1 MNDQEKSKEELIR
14 ELVELR
20 EENNKFRQ
28 ASKKQI
34 TELKLAEK
42 VSQTSEANFRNL
54 VESLTDGIVIGSAD
68 GQHLYTNGHAAKLCG
83 YTLKEMQQTTQQ
95 DLADPAAYQMLK
107 QRLLDR
113 IEGRQVPTIYETHIR
128 RKDGTSFPAEVSGT
142 TVLWQ
147 GQKCYMVL
155 FREITERKLAEKTLS
170 ESEKKWRKLVQT
182 LPDYV
187 ALYDSNGKY
196 LFLNHFAEGFSM
208 KDIEGKTYSDLLD
221 NESKSIYELAFN
233 TAKQTNTTQYVEHS
247 ALGDNRTI
255 RNYES
260 YFVPIFENDEFSNM
274 MVIARDVTKRKKT
287 EEALKWNEAIFNQ
300 FMEYSPIYV
309 FFKDEN
315 IRSLRLSRNFEQML
329 GKPMDE
335 LLGKTM
341 DELFPSE
348 LAKKMIEIDLQ
359 ILHEGIKV
367 EFEEEFN
374 NQHFSTIKFPIQL
387 EGKPKFLAG
396 FTIDITD
403 RLKAEQEIRESEERF
418 RGLLQSVSSV
428 SVQGY
433 SPDGTTQYWN
443 KASELLYGYTEQEAI
458 GRNLLDLI
466 IPTEMK
472 EVVKQAISQ
481 MAETGIPIPTSELS
495 LMRKDGS
502 RVSVLSSHAIVQS
515 SGKSQELFCIDV
527 DLTDYKKA
535 EEAILKSK
543 QQFDNLVAQIPVGV
557 YILRTKPDYSFDLE
571 YVSPVMAEILGLSI
585 ESLLAH
591 NENIFTAIHPE
602 DLDEVSRLNLDGI
615 KQKRPFDWKGRA
627 VVKGV
632 VKWLHMSS
640 LPQQQENGDIL
651 WHGLIVDITEQI
663 RDEEEIKEQN
673 EKLQELNATKDKF
686 FSIIAHDLR
695 SPFNS
700 FLGLTQI
707 MAEELPSLT
716 MAQIQEIAVNMRKSA
731 TNLYRLLENLLHW
744 SSMQQGVIPFNPET
758 VRLLP
763 VADESIAMILEPAK
777 VKGIEINCSIPD
789 DLVVFADI
797 NLLQTIIRNLVS
809 NAVKFTLTGGKV
821 YLSARTATDSNIEIS
836 VQDSGIGMSQ
846 KLLGDLFKLDVK
858 TCRKGTNGEPSTGL
872 GLLLCKEFIEKH
884 GGQIWAESEVGKG
897 STFYFTLP
905 CKGKFKSIQRT

>member
-1 MNDQEKSKEELIR
+1 MNDQEKSKEELIK
-14 ELVELR
+14 ELNELR
-20 EENNKFRQ
+20 EENNKFRILFDKDIHEIQ
-28 ASKKQI
+28 QVESI
-34 TELKLAEK
+34 LKE
-42 VSQTSEANFRNL
+42 SEGRYRNL
-54 VESLTDGIVIGSAD
+54 VDNALVGVARSKVNGEVVYVNQAIVKMLEFDSREELIAAGAFMRYKYPSQRDELVRMLKKDGMVNGFEANILTKNGNEKVFLYSLILAGDVIDGTLIDITQRKYTEEAFRESEEINRLLLQNSGEAILFTKPDGAILSANPEACRIFGRSESEIKELGRSGIMDTTDPR
-68 GQHLYTNGHAAKLCG
+68 L
-83 YTLKEMQQTTQQ
+83 
-95 DLADPAAYQMLK
+95 PAAIEERKRTGHFKGELNML
-107 QRLLDR
+107 RN
-113 IEGRQVPTIYETHIR
+113 
-128 RKDGTSFPAEVSGT
+128 DGTIFPVEISSTIFLDSSGNERT
-142 TVLWQ
+142 SII
-147 GQKCYMVL
+147 
-155 FREITERKLAEKTLS
+155 FRDITERK
-170 ESEKKWRKLVQT
+170 
-182 LPDYV
+182 
-187 ALYDSNGKY
+187 
-196 LFLNHFAEGFSM
+196 
-208 KDIEGKTYSDLLD
+208 
-221 NESKSIYELAFN
+221 
-233 TAKQTNTTQYVEHS
+233 
-247 ALGDNRTI
+247 
-255 RNYES
+255 
-260 YFVPIFENDEFSNM
+260 
-274 MVIARDVTKRKKT
+274 KT
-287 EEALKWNEAIFNQ
+287 EQALKWNEAIFNQ

-315 IRSLRLSRNFEQML
+315 IRSLRLSRNYEELL

-341 DELFPSE
+341 NEIFPSDVAE
-348 LAKKMIEIDLQ
+348 KMIEDDLQ
-359 ILHEGIKV
+359 VLREGVKV
-367 EFEEEFN
+367 EVEEEVN
-374 NQHFSTIKFPIQL
+374 NRHFSTIKFPIQL

-418 RGLLQSVSSV
+418 RVLLQSVSSV

-458 GRNLLDLI
+458 GRNLVDLI

-472 EVVKQAISQ
+472 EVVKQAIRR

-502 RVSVLSSHAIVQS
+502 RVSVISSHAIVRS
-515 SGKSQELFCIDV
+515 SGKSQELFCIDI
-527 DLTDYKKA
+527 DLTEHKKA
-535 EEAILKSK
+535 EEAILKTK
-543 QQFDNLVAQIPVGV
+543 QQYDTLVAQIPVGV

-585 ESLLAH
+585 ERLLAH
-591 NENIFTAIHPE
+591 NENIFKAIHPE
-602 DLDEVSRLNLDGI
+602 DVEEVYRLNLEGI
-615 KQKRPFDWKGRA
+615 KQKQPFDWKGRA

-663 RDEEEIKEQN
+663 RDEEEIIEQN

-716 MAQIQEIAVNMRKSA
+716 MAQIQEIAVNMSKSA

-744 SSMQQGVIPFNPET
+744 SSMQQGVIPFNPES

-763 VADESIAMILEPAK
+763 VADESITMILESAK
-777 VKGIEINCSIPD
+777 IKGIEINCTIPD
-789 DLVVFADI
+789 DLVVFADT
-797 NLLQTIIRNLVS
+797 NLLQTVIRNLVS

-821 YLSARTATDSNIEIS
+821 NLSAKTTTDSNIEIF

-858 TCRKGTNGEPSTGL
+858 TSRKGTSGEPSTGL

-905 CKGKFKSIQRT
+905 GK

>member
-1 MNDQEKSKEELIR
+1 MNDQEKSKEELIS
-14 ELVELR
+14 ELVGLR
-20 EENNKFRQ
+20 EENKKFKILFDKDIQ
-28 ASKKQI
+28 EIKQVESI
-34 TELKLAEK
+34 LKE
-42 VSQTSEANFRNL
+42 SEGRYRNL
-54 VESLTDGIVIGSAD
+54 VDNALIGVSRSMVNGEVIYVNEAIVKMLEFDSREELISA
-68 GQHLYTNGHAAKLCG
+68 GAFMRYKYPSQR
-83 YTLKEMQQTTQQ
+83 EEFIR
-95 DLADPAAYQMLK
+95 MLK
-107 QRLLDR
+107 
-113 IEGRQVPTIYETHIR
+113 
-128 RKDGTSFPAEVSGT
+128 KDGMVNGFEASILTKKGNERVFLFSLLLNGDVIDGT
-142 TVLWQ
+142 LID
-147 GQKCYMVL
+147 
-155 FREITERKLAEKTLS
+155 ITERKETEDALRK
-170 ESEKKWRKLVQT
+170 SEKKWRKLVQT

-187 ALYDSNGKY
+187 ALYDCDGKY
-196 LFLNHFAEGFSM
+196 LFLNRFAQGFSM
-208 KDIEGKTYSDLLD
+208 KDIEGKTYSDFLADDFRLV
-221 NESKSIYELAFN
+221 YEEAFN
-233 TAKQTNTTQYVEHS
+233 MAKQTNSTQYVEHT

-274 MVIARDVTKRKKT
+274 MVIARDVTERKKT

-300 FMEYSPIYV
+300 FLEYSPIYV

-315 IRSLRLSRNFEQML
+315 IRSLKLSRNYEKLL
-329 GKPMDE
+329 GKPIDE

-341 DELFPSE
+341 NELFPSDVAE
-348 LAKKMIEIDLQ
+348 KMIEDDLQ

-367 EFEEEFN
+367 EVIEEFN
-374 NQHFSTIKFPIQL
+374 NRHFSTIKFPIQL

-418 RGLLQSVSSV
+418 RVLLQSVSSV

-466 IPTEMK
+466 IPLEMK
-472 EVVKQAISQ
+472 EGAKQAIQQ
-481 MAETGIPIPTSELS
+481 MDETGIPIPPSELS

-502 RVSVLSSHAIVQS
+502 RVSVISSHAIVQS
-515 SGKSQELFCIDV
+515 LGKSQELFCIDI

-557 YILRTKPDYSFDLE
+557 YILRTKPDYSYALE
-571 YVSPVMAEILGLSI
+571 YVSPVMAKILGLSV
-585 ESLLAH
+585 ESLLAY
-591 NENIFTAIHPE
+591 NNTIFNAIHPE
-602 DLDEVSRLNLDGI
+602 DLEEVAKLNLEGI
-615 KQKRPFDWKGRA
+615 KRKQPFDWKGRA
-627 VVKGV
+627 IVKGV

-663 RDEEEIKEQN
+663 RDEEEIKKQN
-673 EKLQELNATKDKF
+673 QKLQELNATKDKF

-695 SPFNS
+695 SPFNG

-716 MAQIQEIAVNMRKSA
+716 MAQIQEIAMDMSKSA

-763 VADESIAMILEPAK
+763 FADESITMILEPAK
-777 VKGIEINCSIPD
+777 VKGIEINCTIPD
-789 DLVVFADI
+789 DLVVFADT

-809 NAVKFTLTGGKV
+809 NAVKFTHKGGKV
-821 YLSARTATDSNIEIS
+821 NLSAKIANDSNIEIS
-836 VQDSGIGMSQ
+836 VHDTGIGMSQ
-846 KLLGDLFKLDVK
+846 VLLDNLFKLDVN
-858 TCRKGTNGEPSTGL
+858 TSRLGTNGEPSSGL

-884 GGQIWAESEVGKG
+884 GAQIWVESEVGKG

-905 CKGKFKSIQRT
+905 RIKNH

>member
-1 MNDQEKSKEELIR
+1 MNDQEKSKEELIH
-14 ELVELR
+14 ELVGLR
-20 EENNKFRQ
+20 EENRKYRVLFDKDIQ
-28 ASKKQI
+28 EIKQVESI
-34 TELKLAEK
+34 LKE
-42 VSQTSEANFRNL
+42 SEGRFRNL
-54 VESLTDGIVIGSAD
+54 VDNALIGVSRSLVNGEVVYVNQAIVKMLEFDSREELIAAGAFMRYKYPPQRDELVRMLKKDGMVNGFEANILTKKGNERVFLYSLILAGDVIDGTLIDITQRKYTEEALRESEEINRLLLQNSGEAILFTKPDGAILSANPEACRIFGRSESEIKELGRSGIMDTTDPR
-68 GQHLYTNGHAAKLCG
+68 L
-83 YTLKEMQQTTQQ
+83 
-95 DLADPAAYQMLK
+95 PAAIEERKRTGHFKGELNML
-107 QRLLDR
+107 RN
-113 IEGRQVPTIYETHIR
+113 
-128 RKDGTSFPAEVSGT
+128 DGTIFPAEISSTIFLDSSGNERT
-142 TVLWQ
+142 SII
-147 GQKCYMVL
+147 
-155 FREITERKLAEKTLS
+155 FRDITERK
-170 ESEKKWRKLVQT
+170 
-182 LPDYV
+182 
-187 ALYDSNGKY
+187 
-196 LFLNHFAEGFSM
+196 
-208 KDIEGKTYSDLLD
+208 
-221 NESKSIYELAFN
+221 
-233 TAKQTNTTQYVEHS
+233 
-247 ALGDNRTI
+247 
-255 RNYES
+255 
-260 YFVPIFENDEFSNM
+260 
-274 MVIARDVTKRKKT
+274 KT
-287 EEALKWNEAIFNQ
+287 EQALKWNEAIFNQ

-315 IRSLRLSRNFEQML
+315 IRSLRLSRNFEIML

-341 DELFPSE
+341 DELFPSD
-348 LAKKMIEIDLQ
+348 LAKNMIENDLQ

-367 EFEEEFN
+367 EVIEEFN
-374 NQHFSTIKFPIQL
+374 NRHFSTIKFPIQL
-387 EGKPKFLAG
+387 EGRPKFLAG

-418 RGLLQSVSSV
+418 RVLLQSVSSV

-458 GRNLLDLI
+458 GRNLVDLI

-472 EVVKQAISQ
+472 EVVKQAIRR

-502 RVSVLSSHAIVQS
+502 RVSVISSHAIVRS
-515 SGKSQELFCIDV
+515 SGKSQELFCIDI
-527 DLTDYKKA
+527 DLTEHKKA
-535 EEAILKSK
+535 EEAILKTK
-543 QQFDNLVAQIPVGV
+543 QQYDTLVAQIPVGV

-585 ESLLAH
+585 ESLLAN
-591 NENIFTAIHPE
+591 NENIFKAIHPE
-602 DLDEVSRLNLDGI
+602 DVEEVYRLNLEGI
-615 KQKRPFDWKGRA
+615 KQKQPFDWKGRA

-744 SSMQQGVIPFNPET
+744 SSMQQGVIPFNPES

-763 VADESIAMILEPAK
+763 VADESITMILESAK
-777 VKGIEINCSIPD
+777 VKGIEINCTIPD
-789 DLVVFADI
+789 YLVVFADT
-797 NLLQTIIRNLVS
+797 NLLQTVIRNLVS

-821 YLSARTATDSNIEIS
+821 NLSAKTTTDSNIEIS

-858 TCRKGTNGEPSTGL
+858 TSRKGTSGEPSTGL

-905 CKGKFKSIQRT
+905 GK